1 MRRSRGPSTWL
12 LYAALGCLGF
22 LLNGLGAVLAPLQ
35 AELHVSRAQVAFY
48 PSLFAAGLLAVG
60 AFGGGLVLRI
70 GRPAALRLALGG
82 LLLGGLLL
90 AVPVRAVTLAGAVLL
105 GAGGALLVQL
115 VPALLADL
123 HPRTATAAVGE
134 ANAVSSTASVLA
146 PLAVAGALA
155 GGLGWRVGYLALP
168 LVALLVV
175 ASRVRGAALPLP
187 PQHRAEQQP
196 AQRQPQRRRPAD
208 AEQEPVAGAA
218 AASPLLG
225 PWIDVLLA
233 VSVEFCM
240 VFWSAFALA
249 DWQGAGAGQ
258 APAVAALFLLG
269 MAAGR
274 AVATP
279 VTARLPTASVLLLA
293 GCGIA
298 AGGFASFWAAPTLP
312 LAGAGLLVT
321 GLGVALLYPT
331 TVSRVVA
338 AWPHAPDRAAARA
351 ALASGLAIGGAPYL
365 LARLADGVGLRL
377 AYLVV
382 PVLLLALAARV
393 VTDRARAT
401 A

>member
-1 MRRSRGPSTWL
+1 MRGSRDASTWL

-35 AELHVSRAQVAFY
+35 AELQVSRAQVAFY

-90 AVPVRAVTLAGAVLL
+90 AVPARAVTLAGAVLL

-115 VPALLADL
+115 VPALLTDL

-146 PLAVAGALA
+146 PLAVAAALA
-155 GGLGWRVGYLALP
+155 GGFGWRVGYLALP
-168 LVALLVV
+168 LAALLLV
-175 ASRVRGAALPLP
+175 ASQVRDAALPLP
-187 PQHRAEQQP
+187 PQHRAFP
-196 AQRQPQRRRPAD
+196 
-208 AEQEPVAGAA
+208 AA
-218 AASPLLG
+218 AAAVASPLLG

-240 VFWSAFALA
+240 VFWSAIALA
-249 DWQGAGAGQ
+249 DWQGAAAGQ
-258 APAVAALFLLG
+258 APAVAALFLFG

-279 VTARLPTASVLLLA
+279 VTARLPSVSALLLT
-293 GCGIA
+293 GCGVAA
-298 AGGFASFWAAPTLP
+298 AGFAVFWAAATLP
-312 LAGAGLLVT
+312 LAGAGLLLA

-338 AWPHAPDRAAARA
+338 AWPQAPDRAAARA

-365 LARLADGVGLRL
+365 LARLADGVGLRQ

-382 PVLLLALAARV
+382 PVLLLALAARA
-393 VTDRARAT
+393 VTDRGRAAT
-401 A
+401 TP